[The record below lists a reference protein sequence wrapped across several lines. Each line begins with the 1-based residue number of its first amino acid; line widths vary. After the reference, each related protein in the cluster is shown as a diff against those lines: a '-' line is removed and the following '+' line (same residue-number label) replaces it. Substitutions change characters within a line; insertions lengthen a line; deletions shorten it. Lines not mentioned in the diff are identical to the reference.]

1 MFHSH
6 LCTSGLVSVV
16 SQAFFAV
23 GVALLS
29 LLAYFVQDDW
39 RHLTQGATLLG
50 IPFVFLIAFVLPE
63 SHRWLQSQ
71 GRTEA
76 AVKVMQHIAAKNGAQ
91 WSSEIVTPAAGKSD
105 KPAKKQNSSTSD
117 TLASL
122 LNNKEVNQDL
132 VVMCFFIS

>member
-1 MFHSH
+1 M
-6 LCTSGLVSVV
+6 V

-50 IPFVFLIAFVLPE
+50 VPFVFLIAFVLPE
-63 SHRWLQSQ
+63 SPRWLQSQ
-71 GRTEA
+71 GRTKA
-76 AVKVMQHIAAKNGAQ
+76 AVKVMQHIAVKNGAQ
-91 WSSEIVTPAAGKSD
+91 WSSEIVTPAGKSD
-105 KPAKKQNSSTSD
+105 KPAKKQNSSSD
-117 TLASL
+117 TLTSL

>member
-1 MFHSH
+1 MDEGNAKEGAGVSRHQFPHILNDLFS
-6 LCTSGLVSVV
+6 LGLVSVV

-63 SHRWLQSQ
+63 SPRWLQSQ

-91 WSSEIVTPAAGKSD
+91 WSCVED
-105 KPAKKQNSSTSD
+105 KGNA
-117 TLASL
+117 
-122 LNNKEVNQDL
+122 
-132 VVMCFFIS
+132 

>member
-1 MFHSH
+1 MLNS
-6 LCTSGLVSVV
+6 LGLVSVV

-50 IPFVFLIAFVLPE
+50 VPFVFLIAFVLPE
-63 SHRWLQSQ
+63 SPRWLQSQ

-105 KPAKKQNSSTSD
+105 KPAKKQNSSSD

-132 VVMCFFIS
+132 VVVLLH

>member
-1 MFHSH
+1 M
-6 LCTSGLVSVV
+6 V

-50 IPFVFLIAFVLPE
+50 IPFVFLITFVLPE
-63 SHRWLQSQ
+63 SPRWLQSQ
-71 GRTEA
+71 GRTKA

-91 WSSEIVTPAAGKSD
+91 WSSEIVTPAVTTEIDGVVAD
-105 KPAKKQNSSTSD
+105 
-117 TLASL
+117 L
-122 LNNKEVNQDL
+122 LDVQEKALSAL
-132 VVMCFFIS
+132 VAVE